1 MPLVKDTNGNL
12 TQLGRLGPAQA
23 VSVSASSTQST
34 ALSASTCFMVRL
46 LATQDCYVAF
56 GTNPTATTSSTR
68 IIANQPEYFAAKAGD
83 KVAVLRVSADGSL
96 SVTEMI

>member
-1 MPLVKDTNGNL
+1 MPLAKDTNGNL
-12 TQLGRLGPAQA
+12 TQLGRVGPAQA
-23 VSVSASSTQST
+23 VNVTAASVQST
-34 ALSASTCFMVRL
+34 ALAASTCFMVRL

-68 IIANQPEYFAAKAGD
+68 LIANQVEYFAAKAGD
-83 KVAVLRVSADGSL
+83 KIAVLRVSADGSL